1 MNPKTPNRKTKAPA
15 ARTAAKPAA
24 TAVAARKPPATSPV
38 STKVRKLPAA
48 NRVKTTPRSA
58 SVASPIPATLAGKNK
73 QARLISLLQAK
84 SGATIDQM
92 MTLTGWQAHTV
103 RGTISGVL
111 RKKLGL
117 SVTLATGANGARIY
131 RIAA

>member
-1 MNPKTPNRKTKAPA
+1 MNAKRTNRNTKAPA
-15 ARTAAKPAA
+15 ARVAAK
-24 TAVAARKPPATSPV
+24 TRKPEP
-38 STKVRKLPAA
+38 A
-48 NRVKTTPRSA
+48 NRVKTIPRSA
-58 SVASPIPATLAGKNK
+58 SVDPSASATPAGKNK

-117 SVTLATGANGARIY
+117 SVTLATGADGARIY